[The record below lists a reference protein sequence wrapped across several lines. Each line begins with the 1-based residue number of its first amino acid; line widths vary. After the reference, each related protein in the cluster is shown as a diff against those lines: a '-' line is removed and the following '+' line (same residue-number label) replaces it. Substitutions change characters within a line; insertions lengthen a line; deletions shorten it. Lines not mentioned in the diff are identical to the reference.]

1 MLAQQPGRRAGR
13 RGRQAAGRQ
22 PLRLPAARAVSA
34 ARQQHSRPVS
44 RGSTISSWHASD
56 ADGIAYWDVTSCSPA
71 GHLHKWTPTLSQC
84 QRAAGPA
91 WQPAWLAGSE
101 SGRAAAA
108 VKPHSSASPAG
119 RRARPED
126 FSSRAAGPCTE
137 RLPVAGGCE
146 LFSASIDRVF
156 RLNLYLEY
164 AVLVYY
170 LE

>member
-1 MLAQQPGRRAGR
+1 MLPQQPGRRAGR

-84 QRAAGPA
+84 QRAAGLPA

-126 FSSRAAGPCTE
+126 FSSRAAGPS
-137 RLPVAGGCE
+137 RLRAGLHRSACQYPLAGGSE
-146 LFSASIDRVF
+146 LQRSSVD
-156 RLNLYLEY
+156 
-164 AVLVYY
+164 
-170 LE
+170 

>member
-1 MLAQQPGRRAGR
+1 VLPQQPGRRAGR

-91 WQPAWLAGSE
+91 WQPAWLAGSGSE

-119 RRARPED
+119 RQRMMTPGSCLLENYSSAGLVRSGN
-126 FSSRAAGPCTE
+126 FSSRARGARTRVIIVPG
-137 RLPVAGGCE
+137 L
-146 LFSASIDRVF
+146 SIT
-156 RLNLYLEY
+156 
-164 AVLVYY
+164 
-170 LE
+170 